1 MIIWIMATYLPSDIC
16 LLGVGGGN
24 AGAGCVECFGFAMCI
39 YHSGVS
45 YCTLVSL
52 LFTLGF
58 FRILLWWSRYWLWV
72 VNLPQCWGFTFVSI
86 IVLIVCVIIY

>member
-1 MIIWIMATYLPSDIC
+1 MHLKRQWIVIRYIIGINKAIIVVRVYAVMIIWIIATYLPSGIC
-16 LLGVGGGN
+16 LLGVGGGS

-39 YHSGVS
+39 YHSGVI

-58 FRILLWWSRYWLWV
+58 FRILLWWSRY
-72 VNLPQCWGFTFVSI
+72 
-86 IVLIVCVIIY
+86 